1 MIDPNYISGY
11 VDGEGSFL
19 ISFSPRVKILTG
31 LEVRP
36 SFSVSQRED
45 RSEVLYLTKS
55 YFNCGSIR
63 FSKRD
68 QNQKYEVRSLKDLNE
83 VIIPHFK
90 KFPLLSSKIKDF
102 KIFVNICEMM
112 RENQHKTKNGLIKII
127 NLAVLMNKNGSRR
140 YSKEYLLSKLKI

>member
-19 ISFSPRVKILTG
+19 VSFSPREKLSTG

-36 SFSVSQRED
+36 SFSVSQRKD
-45 RSEVLYLTKS
+45 RSEVLNFMKS
-55 YFNCGSIR
+55 YFGCGSIR

-68 QNQKYEVRSLKDLNE
+68 QTQKYEVRSLKNLNM

-90 KFPLLSSKIKDF
+90 KYRLLSSKFRDF
-102 KIFVNICEMM
+102 EVFSQICEMM
-112 RENQHKTKNGLIKII
+112 RNGRHQTKNGLIKII
-127 NLAVLMNKNGSRR
+127 NNALIMNKNGSRR
-140 YSKEYLLSKLKI
+140 YFKEYLLSRLKI